1 MNDLE
6 YSDFKNMQYKLIFDY
21 FDRPLS
27 FIAKIRSNDYLLYF
41 ISRKEYFIS
50 LIDFEAAK
58 QLNELRDLTKLYRY
72 LGKKNKINVAFFDF
86 KNKLVNITPLDKC
99 EDFKK
104 YLPKVDDEII
114 FDYKNDIEINQNTDL
129 FQFLD
134 ISDKPKFSDFI
145 VRIFNPSNSHA
156 YPSDIVQAI
165 ISHVSKYFN
174 IVKESAGLLND
185 ADVLFIRAFQK
196 GSFQINFEI
205 KDSDLREKTY
215 NSISEVINKINDVYE
230 KPDTE
235 YLTNEP
241 NKKMFLNTKEMYDE
255 IIKKNNVT
263 IEFKQ
268 NSNKQKNKNVS
279 IKATTFVSD
288 NIEFYNKQLDKITK
302 EKDKNLKVKHVKY
315 TNASFRSGSVNRN
328 SLTFVNNDDVNNK
341 NKRISAEFDPDL
353 FEKIKKDPGSKYEIT
368 LRKPVTLEVNIEKDE
383 DKEKNI
389 ITAYSYNN

>member
-288 NIEFYNKQLDKITK
+288 NIEFYNKKLDKITK
-302 EKDKNLKVKHVKY
+302 
-315 TNASFRSGSVNRN
+315 
-328 SLTFVNNDDVNNK
+328 
-341 NKRISAEFDPDL
+341 
-353 FEKIKKDPGSKYEIT
+353 
-368 LRKPVTLEVNIEKDE
+368 
-383 DKEKNI
+383 
-389 ITAYSYNN
+389 

>member
-353 FEKIKKDPGSKYEIT
+353 FEKIKNDTGSKYEIT

>member
-1 MNDLE
+1 M
-6 YSDFKNMQYKLIFDY
+6 
-21 FDRPLS
+21 
-27 FIAKIRSNDYLLYF
+27 
-41 ISRKEYFIS
+41 
-50 LIDFEAAK
+50 
-58 QLNELRDLTKLYRY
+58 
-72 LGKKNKINVAFFDF
+72 
-86 KNKLVNITPLDKC
+86 
-99 EDFKK
+99 
-104 YLPKVDDEII
+104 
-114 FDYKNDIEINQNTDL
+114 
-129 FQFLD
+129 
-134 ISDKPKFSDFI
+134 
-145 VRIFNPSNSHA
+145 
-156 YPSDIVQAI
+156 
-165 ISHVSKYFN
+165 
-174 IVKESAGLLND
+174 
-185 ADVLFIRAFQK
+185 
-196 GSFQINFEI
+196 
-205 KDSDLREKTY
+205 
-215 NSISEVINKINDVYE
+215 YE

-235 YLTNEP
+235 YLTHEP

>member
-1 MNDLE
+1 
-6 YSDFKNMQYKLIFDY
+6 MQYKLIFDY

-353 FEKIKKDPGSKYEIT
+353 FEKIKNDTGSKYEIT